1 MSARKHRTL
10 GNRGNLG
17 ICDFQDFREFR
28 DFREFCVFDLAVGC
42 LLQAKN
48 WICERLGP

>member
-17 ICDFQDFREFR
+17 ICDFREFREFR
-28 DFREFCVFDLAVGC
+28 DFREFRVFDLALEQGLPQGYKGLIVIS
-42 LLQAKN
+42 L
-48 WICERLGP
+48 